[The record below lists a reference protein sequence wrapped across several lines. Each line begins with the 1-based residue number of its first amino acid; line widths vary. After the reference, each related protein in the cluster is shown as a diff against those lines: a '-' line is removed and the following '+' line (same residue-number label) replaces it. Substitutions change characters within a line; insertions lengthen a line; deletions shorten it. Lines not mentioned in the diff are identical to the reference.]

1 VTRFSPEA
9 NEQWIRIHDKIS
21 EMQNS
26 DDENEYMKSML
37 PKQKS
42 YIPRFSMI
50 LNILISS
57 EDGSDALSICEE
69 AMLRAERLSDYFIN
83 MSKLVKQD
91 AQEKAD
97 LRKLASHGTNK
108 YEQFLAM
115 YQSDPELNRTTASE
129 ILQVSR
135 RTVINWI
142 TKIEKK

>member
-1 VTRFSPEA
+1 
-9 NEQWIRIHDKIS
+9 
-21 EMQNS
+21 
-26 DDENEYMKSML
+26 
-37 PKQKS
+37 
-42 YIPRFSMI
+42 MI

-69 AMLRAERLSDYFIN
+69 AILRAERLSDYFVN

>member
-1 VTRFSPEA
+1 
-9 NEQWIRIHDKIS
+9 
-21 EMQNS
+21 
-26 DDENEYMKSML
+26 ML

-42 YIPRFSMI
+42 YIPRFAMMI
-50 LNILISS
+50 NILMSS
-57 EDGSDALSICEE
+57 EYDDVNALQICKE
-69 AMLRAERLSDYFIN
+69 AMIRAEKLSDYFVN
-83 MSKLVKQD
+83 MSKLVKKD

-97 LRKLASHGTNK
+97 LRKLATNGASK
-108 YEQFLAM
+108 FDQFMAM